1 MNYLIT
7 GGAGFI
13 GSSLATYLA
22 HEGHS
27 VTVIDDLSMGKKEN
41 IEPKKIQFIK
51 ADVRDSSKLESIL
64 KNQQF
69 DYIFLF
75 AAIASVAD
83 SIERPIETHN
93 INFESTLQILELIRQ
108 TQNKLKRVLFTSSA
122 AVYGDEPTLPKK
134 EESVI
139 RPLTPYAVDKFA
151 AEKYALLY
159 DNLYNVPTS
168 AVRFFNVYGLRQN
181 PASVYSGVLSIISK
195 RFLKILN
202 NEKVE
207 FNIYGDGEQTRDF
220 VFINDVINALL
231 LVAES
236 NESKGEVYN
245 VGAGKYTSLNEVV
258 RVFEEVAGVK
268 LPINYMPARN
278 GDIKDSYADITKLSR
293 LGYKPKYTIY
303 EGIKEY
309 FTGLLSIVNL

>member
-27 VTVIDDLSMGKKEN
+27 VTVVDDLSMGKKEN
-41 IEPKKIQFIK
+41 IESKNIQFIK
-51 ADVRDSSKLESIL
+51 ADVRDSSKLKSIL

-93 INFESTLQILELIRQ
+93 INFESILQILELVRQ
-108 TQNKLKRVLFTSSA
+108 TQDKLKRVLFASSA
-122 AVYGDEPTLPKK
+122 AVYGNEPTLPKK

-151 AEKYALLY
+151 AEKYTLLY
-159 DNLYNVPTS
+159 ANLYNVPTS

-195 RFLKILN
+195 QFIKILN
-202 NEKVE
+202 NEKAG

-245 VGAGKYTSLNEVV
+245 VGAGKYTPLNEIVKA
-258 RVFEEVAGVK
+258 FEEVAGVK
-268 LPINYMPARN
+268 LPINYMQARD

-293 LGYKPKYTIY
+293 LGYVPKYTIY

-309 FTGLLSIVNL
+309 FAGLLSHY